1 MPLLSAW
8 NGFLRLSLVSI
19 PIKASLATARMQG
32 KIRLARIHAQC
43 NRRLEHQ
50 EVCPIHGP
58 VDVGGI
64 AFGYEFAR
72 GQFIDI
78 STRELNEL
86 ALGDEKVIRIDSFVS
101 PEAVDPI
108 YFTGWSYY
116 VLPDGP
122 AGLHAYQL
130 LLQGMAELRSVGI
143 AETVLDGRDWIVS
156 LRSRGGVLVMTGIHY

>member
-1 MPLLSAW
+1 
-8 NGFLRLSLVSI
+8 
-19 PIKASLATARMQG
+19 
-32 KIRLARIHAQC
+32 
-43 NRRLEHQ
+43 
-50 EVCPIHGP
+50 
-58 VDVGGI
+58 
-64 AFGYEFAR
+64 
-72 GQFIDI
+72 
-78 STRELNEL
+78 NEL
-86 ALGDEKVIRIDSFVS
+86 ALGDGKVIRIDSFVS

-156 LRSRGGVLVMTGIHY
+156 LGSRGGVLVMTGIHYDHRIRKPSLPDFGVTQAPLPSAELDLVKTLIKVSTAKRFNLSEYKDQYTDNLVRAIEAKIGGGTVVPSG